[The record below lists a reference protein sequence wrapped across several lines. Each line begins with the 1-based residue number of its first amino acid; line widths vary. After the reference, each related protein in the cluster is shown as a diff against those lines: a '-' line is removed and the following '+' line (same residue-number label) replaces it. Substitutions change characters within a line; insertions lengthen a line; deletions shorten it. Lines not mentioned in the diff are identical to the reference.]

1 MYNPLYAKVL
11 NIICKTGCGTTC
23 DKCFQRCENCAK
35 YFEYS
40 NIAISLVKS
49 KLVSMKNEDVFRL
62 SYEKECLSRA
72 LKLVCSDF
80 IYLRKSLGPVCQE
93 ADYEMADRYLRYA
106 KRIVDYKRE
115 NEQ

>member
-49 KLVSMKNEDVFRL
+49 KLVSLKNEDVFRL

-72 LKLVCSDF
+72 LKHVCSDF
-80 IYLRKSLGPVCQE
+80 IFLRKSIAPICKE
-93 ADYEMADRYLRYA
+93 TDYEMADRYLRCA